1 MKLLS
6 RCVGPG
12 LVKSFG
18 ACCGA
23 VSALLVGCASH
34 SESRVSVVTGDE
46 RRQVVSLEEALQ
58 IARAS
63 SAARVAIEL
72 EPGAHVLRRGLEWK
86 GAGPA
91 LVLRSRDPEC
101 PATLMGALVVAS
113 PRWTTAREEVIAKL
127 PEVARGA
134 VWTLKLD
141 ARELAEWRG
150 GLSGPVHSG
159 HAVTIAAARS
169 QVRVG
174 GRELALARW
183 PDEGFAELGALF
195 DGGSAP
201 RNAEDDIPLAQRK
214 VEPPRGARFVP
225 RDVERARRWSGVKGA
240 WAHGYWNWDWSDEVL
255 PIASVAEDGEVRL
268 ALPHRYGVAERGR
281 FAVLNLLA
289 ELDRPGECVV
299 DAPRGEIHAWLEPV
313 QLSEPVVLTLLTEP
327 LLAIEQAV
335 DVRIEQLHFADT
347 RAAAIV
353 ARGAVGL
360 VVDGCR
366 FDGVGTC
373 AVDVEGGRAEVA
385 HCTFDRIGGMGVRLV
400 GGDRVALIPAGHVV
414 RDSRF
419 TRCGELQRTYH
430 PAIDL
435 DGVGNAAL
443 FNEISELPH
452 IAIRYM
458 GNEHRI
464 QGNLVHRVVLETGDA
479 GAICT
484 GRDWT
489 AHGNEIVGNFVHSIP
504 GNEARFQN
512 AVYID
517 DMSSGIAVRE
527 NLFADCNWG
536 VLVGGGRDVRVE
548 HNAFVRCGKAVSY
561 DARGVGW
568 MAPHI
573 ADPATSTLHRRLAA
587 VPIEREPWS
596 SRYPTLRGYL
606 SDRFGR
612 PVGGVVRA
620 NHLVS
625 TPLGRIDDGECVQVA
640 DNVADDA
647 GGFALGALVEATRN
661 GSVQIG
667 RVRVGP
673 VGPRAR

>member
-1 MKLLS
+1 MLRPFS
-6 RCVGPG
+6 V
-12 LVKSFG
+12 LVLGALG
-18 ACCGA
+18 ACSAQGA
-23 VSALLVGCASH
+23 WRATARMG
-34 SESRVSVVTGDE
+34 RDVVRTE
-46 RRQVVSLEEALQ
+46 SLEEALR
-58 IARAS
+58 IARG
-63 SAARVAIEL
+63 SAAERVEIEL
-72 EPGAHVLRRGLEWK
+72 APGVHVLRRRIEWK
-86 GAGPA
+86 GEGPA
-91 LVLRSRDPEC
+91 LVLRSGDPKH
-101 PATLMGALVVAS
+101 PAMLVGALEVGT
-113 PRWTTAREEVIAKL
+113 PRWTAAREEVTADL
-127 PEVARGA
+127 PEIARGA
-134 VWTLKLD
+134 VRTLKLD
-141 ARELAEWRG
+141 ARELSEWRG
-150 GLSGPVHSG
+150 GLRGPVHSG
-159 HAVTIAAARS
+159 HTVTVEAARTR
-169 QVRVG
+169 VRIG
-174 GRELALARW
+174 EHELSLARW
-183 PDEGFAELGALF
+183 PDAGFAELGTLL
-195 DGGSAP
+195 DGGSVP
-201 RNAEDDIPLAQRK
+201 RNAEDDIPAAQRK

-225 RDVERARRWSGVKGA
+225 RDMERARRWNGAEGA

-255 PIASVAEDGEVRL
+255 PIASVESDGEVRL

-281 FAVLNLLA
+281 FAVLNILA
-289 ELDRPGECVV
+289 ELDRPGECVI
-299 DAPRGEIHAWLEPV
+299 DAQRGEIHAWLEPE
-313 QLSEPVVLTLLTEP
+313 QLFCPVTLTLLDEP
-327 LLAIEQAV
+327 LLAIERAR
-335 DVRIEQLHFADT
+335 DVRIEKLHFADT

-353 ARGAVGL
+353 ARDVEGL
-360 VVDGCR
+360 FVQDCHFSGI
-366 FDGVGTC
+366 GTR

-385 HCTFDRIGGMGVRLV
+385 HCTFDSIGGMGVRLV
-400 GGDRVALIPAGHVV
+400 GGDRITLDPAGHVV

-443 FNEISELPH
+443 FNEISDLPH

-464 QGNLVHRVVLETGDA
+464 EGNLVQRVVLETGDA

-504 GNEARFQN
+504 GSEARFQN

-517 DMSSGIAVRE
+517 DMSSGITVRE

-587 VPIEREPWS
+587 LPIEREPWS

-620 NHLVS
+620 NRLVA
-625 TPLGRIDDGECVQVA
+625 TPLGRIDDRECVQVL
-640 DNVADDA
+640 DNVPVENELHD
-647 GGFALGALVEATRN
+647 LEALVEAARGGT
-661 GSVQIG
+661 VWIG
-667 RVRVGP
+667 DVRVGP